1 MPRRSMLPH
10 AGGRVG
16 WPIVFA
22 RHPVSIARWTPA
34 AGVPWQL
41 GAALAALL
49 CGACQEVPQAGLPP
63 PTAAVGRLP
72 DQRWITPTH
81 QILSPAGRQLDLP
94 GVRPQ
99 ALALSPNGRLLAVGG
114 SGNDLLLIDP
124 ATGTLKQTLALP
136 VDPKGTGSLGENA
149 TNLAANKWDKL
160 SVTGLAFSPDG
171 TRLYFAN
178 ANGSIKVFAVDAA
191 GAVSPLP
198 PLKLPLAN
206 ATGRTAEIPAGLVV
220 SADGRRLY
228 VVANLS
234 NRLLELD
241 PADGRVLR
249 TWDVGVAPFDVVL
262 AAGKAYV
269 SNQGGRRPAAD
280 SPVGPAG
287 RGGHVRVDAQSVASE
302 GSVSVID
309 LAAGAVRTE
318 LLTGRHASAL
328 AVSPNGRYVVVAN
341 AGDDTLSVIDPR
353 TDALVEKIWTRQTPA
368 DLSGAQPCALA
379 FDRSGRRL
387 YVCNSTQNAVAVVAF
402 DPADRESKLLGLVPV
417 AWFPGSIAVDAERG
431 QLYVANLKGIGTARE
446 FKDGEPVKLRTRDF
460 WGTLSL
466 VPIPDAPTLAAQTR
480 TALANLRYPKL
491 AESRL
496 PPRPD
501 QPARPV
507 PERTGEPSVFR
518 HVVYIIKENRTYD
531 QVLGDMPEGNG
542 DPSLCIFGE
551 KFTPNSHAL
560 ARQFVL
566 LDNTYCSGVQSSD
579 GHQWTDSGFVNDY
592 LERQL
597 IAAYPRSYPAG
608 KGEEGADALNY
619 ASSGFIWNH
628 VLKHGKTF
636 RNYGEWLVSH
646 AGWADPARKDK
657 PGWQDFW
664 QDYRDGTKRT
674 RLGCTPAIASLGA
687 HSKLDGIGW
696 DLNVPDVVRA
706 QLFIDELRG
715 YEARGGFPNF
725 IMIFLPNDHTGG
737 TRGRG
742 PTPGA
747 QVADNDLAL
756 GRIVEA
762 ISKSRFWPETCVFA
776 IEDDPQSGWDHVS
789 GYRTT
794 CYVASPYTKRGAR
807 VSTQYNQLSVLRT
820 MELMLGLPPM
830 NQLDATATSMTDC
843 FTATADLAPFIARPN
858 QVPLD
863 ELNPKPAALAD
874 PRARAHALAS
884 ERLPLT
890 APDQCEDGQ
899 LNAILWHA
907 MKGHDTPFPHWAVK
921 LGEDD

>member
-1 MPRRSMLPH
+1 
-10 AGGRVG
+10 
-16 WPIVFA
+16 
-22 RHPVSIARWTPA
+22 
-34 AGVPWQL
+34 L
-41 GAALAALL
+41 GS
-49 CGACQEVPQAGLPP
+49 CQEVPQAGAPP
-63 PTAAVGRLP
+63 AHAPVGRLP

-81 QILSPAGRQLDLP
+81 QILSPAGRQIDLP

-99 ALALSPNGRLLAVGG
+99 ALALSPDGRLLAVAG
-114 SGNDLLLIDP
+114 SGNELLLLDP
-124 ATGTLKQTLALP
+124 ATGEKRQTLALP
-136 VDPKGTGSLGENA
+136 IDPKGTGSLGENA

-160 SVTGLAFSPDG
+160 SVTGLVFSPDG

-178 ANGSIKVFAVDAA
+178 VNGSIKVFAIDAA
-191 GAVSPLP
+191 GTVSAQP
-198 PLKLPLAN
+198 PFKLPLAK
-206 ATGRTAEIPAGLVV
+206 ATGRTAEVPAGLRV
-220 SADGRRLY
+220 STDGQRLY

-234 NRLLELD
+234 NRLLEL
-241 PADGRVLR
+241 ATTDGRVLR
-249 TWDVGVAPFDVVL
+249 SWEVGTAPFDVVL

-280 SPVGPAG
+280 SAVGPAG
-287 RGGHVRVDAQSVASE
+287 RGATVRVDAHSVASE

-309 LAAGAVRTE
+309 LAANAVRAE
-318 LLTGRHASAL
+318 ILTARHASAL
-328 AVSPNGRYVVVAN
+328 ALSPDERYVVVAN
-341 AGDDTLSVIDPR
+341 AGDDTLSVIDTR
-353 TDALVEKIWTRQTPA
+353 TDAVVEKIWTRQSPA
-368 DLSGAQPCALA
+368 DLFGAQPCALA
-379 FDRSGRRL
+379 FDRRERRL

-402 DPADRESKLLGLVPV
+402 DPADRASKLLGLVPV
-417 AWFPGSIAVDAERG
+417 AWFPGSIAVDSQRG
-431 QLYVANLKGIGTARE
+431 QLCVANLKGLGTARE
-446 FKDGEPVKLRTRDF
+446 FQAGEPVKLRTRDY
-460 WGTLSL
+460 WGTISL
-466 VPIPDAPTLAAQTR
+466 VPIPDAATLAGQTR

-491 AESRL
+491 AESRQ
-496 PPRPD
+496 PPRPG

-507 PERTGEPSVFR
+507 PERAGEPSVFR

-579 GHQWTDSGFVNDY
+579 GHQWTDAGFVNDY

-597 IAAYPRSYPAG
+597 IAAYPRSYPNG
-608 KGEEGADALNY
+608 KSEEGADALNY
-619 ASSGFIWNH
+619 ASTGFIWDH
-628 VLKHGKTF
+628 VIKHGKTF
-636 RNYGEWLVSH
+636 RNYGEWLLSH

-657 PGWQDFW
+657 PGWLDFW
-664 QDYRDGTKRT
+664 QDYRDGTRHT
-674 RLGCTPAIASLGA
+674 RLGCTPAIASLA
-687 HSKLDGIGW
+687 LHSKLDGIGW

-715 YEARGGFPNF
+715 FEARGGFPHF
-725 IMIFLPNDHTGG
+725 TLIFLPNDHTGG

-742 PTPGA
+742 PTPAA

-756 GRIVEA
+756 GRIIEA
-762 ISKSRFWPETCVFA
+762 LSKSKFWPETCVFA

-820 MELMLGLPPM
+820 MELMLGLPPL
-830 NQLDATATSMTDC
+830 NQLDATATPMTDC
-843 FTATADLAPFIARPN
+843 FTATPDFTPFTARPN

-863 ELNPKPAALAD
+863 ELNPKASSLTD

-884 ERLPLT
+884 ERLPLS

-899 LNAILWHA
+899 LNEILWHA
-907 MKGHDTPFPHWAVK
+907 MKGHDTPFPRWAVT
-921 LGEDD
+921 LGDDN

>member
-1 MPRRSMLPH
+1 M
-10 AGGRVG
+10 GGLLG
-16 WPIVFA
+16 TAFA
-22 RHPVSIARWTPA
+22 V
-34 AGVPWQL
+34 L
-41 GAALAALL
+41 FF
-49 CGACQEVPQAGLPP
+49 GACQEATYVRLPP
-63 PTAAVGRLP
+63 PNAPVGRLP
-72 DQRWITPTH
+72 DQRWLTPTH
-81 QILSPAGRQLDLP
+81 QILSPAGRQIDLP

-99 ALALSPNGRLLAVGG
+99 ALALSPDGRLLVVGG
-114 SGNDLLLIDP
+114 SGNELLLIDP
-124 ATGTLKQTLALP
+124 AAGVLKGNIALP
-136 VDPKGTGSLGENA
+136 VDPKGTGSLGENS

-171 TRLYFAN
+171 TRLYFSN

-191 GAVSPLP
+191 GAVSALP

-206 ATGRTAEIPAGLVV
+206 ATGRTAEIPAGLLV

-241 PADGRVLR
+241 AADGRVLR
-249 TWDVGVAPFDVVL
+249 SWEVGIAPFDVVL

-269 SNQGGRRPAAD
+269 SNQGGRRPALD
-280 SPVGPAG
+280 SAVGPAG
-287 RGGHVRVDAQSVASE
+287 RGVNVRVDERSVASE
-302 GSVSVID
+302 GSVSVIE
-309 LAAGAVRTE
+309 LTAGTVKTE
-318 LLTGRHASAL
+318 LLTGVHAAAL

-341 AGDDTLSVIDPR
+341 GGSDTLSVIDTR
-353 TDALVEKIWTRQTPA
+353 TDAVVEKIWMRQTPA
-368 DLSGAQPCALA
+368 DLLGAQPCALA
-379 FDRSGRRL
+379 FDRGGGRL
-387 YVCNSTQNAVAVVAF
+387 YVCNGTQNAVAVIAF
-402 DPADRESKLLGLVPV
+402 EPEDNTSKLLGLVPV
-417 AWFPGSIAVDAERG
+417 AWFPGGIVVDRARG
-431 QLYVANLKGIGTARE
+431 QLCVANLKGLGVARE
-446 FKDGEPVKLRTRDF
+446 FKAGEPVKLRTRDF
-460 WGTLSL
+460 WGTISL
-466 VPIPDAPTLAAQTR
+466 VPIPDAPALADFTR
-480 TALANLRYPKL
+480 TALVNLRYPRL
-491 AESRL
+491 VESRQ
-496 PPRPD
+496 PPRPG

-507 PERTGEPSVFR
+507 PERAGEPGVFR

-531 QVLGDMPEGNG
+531 QILGDMPEGNG

-579 GHQWTDSGFVNDY
+579 GHQWTDAGFVNDY

-597 IAAYPRSYPAG
+597 ISSYPRSYPSA
-608 KGEEGADALNY
+608 KGDEGADALNY
-619 ASSGFIWNH
+619 ASSGFIWDH

-636 RNYGEWLVSH
+636 RNYGEWLVTQ
-646 AGWADPARKDK
+646 AGWADPKRKDK
-657 PGWQDFW
+657 PAWQDFW
-664 QDYRDGTKRT
+664 KDYRDGTKLT
-674 RLGCTPAIASLGA
+674 HLGCTPAIASLGP

-706 QLFIDELRG
+706 RLFIDELRG
-715 YEARGGFPNF
+715 FEARGGFPAF
-725 IMIFLPNDHTGG
+725 SFIFLPNDHTGG

-756 GRIVEA
+756 GQIVEA
-762 ISKSRFWPETCVFA
+762 ISKSKFWPETCVFA

-794 CYVASPYTKRGAR
+794 CYVASPYTKRAVR

-830 NQLDATATSMTDC
+830 NQLDATATSMSDC
-843 FTATADLAPFIARPN
+843 FMDTPDLTPFVARPN

-863 ELNPKPAALAD
+863 ELNPKPAAIAD
-874 PRARAHALAS
+874 PRQRAHALAS
-884 ERLPLT
+884 ARLPLD

-899 LNAILWHA
+899 LNEILWHA
-907 MKGHDTPFPHWAVK
+907 MKGPDVPFPRWAVK
-921 LGEDD
+921 LGDDD